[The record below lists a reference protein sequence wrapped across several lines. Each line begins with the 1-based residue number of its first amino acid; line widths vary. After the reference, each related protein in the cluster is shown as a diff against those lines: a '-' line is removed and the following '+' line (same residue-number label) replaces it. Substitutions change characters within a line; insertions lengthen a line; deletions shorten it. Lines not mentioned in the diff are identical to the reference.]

1 MIRTPL
7 LALTSFLLLTCF
19 ASRVCAQDTDASE
32 ATEATKATEA
42 TEAPQRAYLVQ
53 DRFHEFG
60 CILLAEDELT
70 VTIQREGRTEIY
82 DKDKML
88 AIIRLLDVSEENSRL
103 GVVYRR
109 DGTMIEGEVIKDGF
123 TEVVILIEGIHHRIP
138 RLEVSH
144 IELLPSFEETLENAR
159 MEIAPDDVV
168 MRVELAR
175 WMVQNE
181 RLTLACE
188 ELRDLL
194 TYQVSPDATQ
204 LLELIE
210 AKIELGENAS
220 EAPRPMRPKA
230 DRTVGLPR
238 PTLTAEDVNTIRV
251 FEIDFA
257 RPPKVKVATETVD
270 KLIAAHSEND
280 LIPSD
285 PNGRDQLHALP
296 DIDLVKLIFD
306 VKARELYPE
315 IMVESEPHSL
325 NHFRTKVHNAWM
337 IRNCATS
344 GCHGG
349 ADAGRLFLHRS
360 NLNDPR
366 TVYENLLILERLKLE
381 GGRRLID
388 YENPQMSLLIQ
399 HALPRSESRIPHPD
413 VRGFKPAFPSGGGRM
428 KTQTIEFIK
437 KMYSPRPQ
445 YPVEFVPPTQQA
457 PLDTPAPPRVP
468 R

>member
-1 MIRTPL
+1 MFRSHLFILVSLILSSSVGARP
-7 LALTSFLLLTCF
+7 
-19 ASRVCAQDTDASE
+19 CAQDSPVDDSSE
-32 ATEATKATEA
+32 T
-42 TEAPQRAYLVQ
+42 PQRAYLVQ

-60 CILLAEDELT
+60 CILISEDDLT
-70 VTIQREGRTEIY
+70 VTIEREGRTETY
-82 DKDKML
+82 DKDKL
-88 AIIRLLDVSEENSRL
+88 IAIIRLLDLSEENSRL
-103 GVVYRR
+103 GVIYRR
-109 DGTMIEGEVIKDGF
+109 DGTMIEGTIIKDGF

-144 IELLPSFEETLENAR
+144 IELLPSFEETLAKAR
-159 MEIAPDDVV
+159 KEIDPDDVG
-168 MRVELAR
+168 MRMELAR

-181 RLTLACE
+181 RLKLARE

-194 TYQVSPDATQ
+194 TRQVSPDASQ
-204 LLELIE
+204 LLELID
-210 AKIELGENAS
+210 AKIELGETAS

-230 DRTVGLPR
+230 DRTAGLPR

-257 RPPKVKVATETVD
+257 RPPKVKVTTETVD
-270 KLIAAHSEND
+270 KLIETHSEND

-285 PNGRDQLHALP
+285 PNGRDQLHSLP
-296 DIDLVKLIFD
+296 DIDLVKLIFE

-349 ADAGRLFLHRS
+349 PDAGRLFLHRS
-360 NLNDPR
+360 NLNGPR
-366 TVYENLLILERLKLE
+366 TVYENLLILERLELE
-381 GGRRLID
+381 GSRRLID

-428 KTQTIEFIK
+428 QTQTIEFIRN
-437 KMYSPRPQ
+437 MYSPRPQ

-457 PLDTPAPPRVP
+457 PLDTPPPPRIT

>member
-1 MIRTPL
+1 MNRTPL
-7 LALTSFLLLTCF
+7 LLLASLLLLSCR
-19 ASRVCAQDTDASE
+19 ADRSWAQAAEGDVANGTV
-32 ATEATKATEA
+32 
-42 TEAPQRAYLVQ
+42 QRAYIVQ

-60 CILLAEDELT
+60 CILLSEDDSKI
-70 VTIQREGRTEIY
+70 TIEREGRIETY
-82 DKDKML
+82 DKDKL
-88 AIIRLLDVSEENSRL
+88 IAIIRLIDVDEENGRI
-103 GVVYRR
+103 GIIYRR
-109 DGTMIEGEVIKDGF
+109 DGTLIEGEIIKDGF
-123 TEVVILIEGIHHRIP
+123 EEVVILIEGIHHQIP

-144 IELLPSFEETLENAR
+144 IELLPSFEETLAR
-159 MEIAPDDVV
+159 AREEIDPDDVE
-168 MRVELAR
+168 MRLELAR

-181 RLTLACE
+181 RLELARG
-188 ELRDLL
+188 ELQDLL
-194 TYQVSPDATQ
+194 TRQVSPKATQ

-210 AKIELGENAS
+210 AKIALGESAS
-220 EAPRPMRPKA
+220 DAPRPMRPKV
-230 DRTVGLPR
+230 DRTAGLPR
-238 PTLTAEDVNTIRV
+238 PTLTADDVNTIRV

-257 RPPKVKVATETVD
+257 RPPKVTVHPETVE
-270 KLIAAHSEND
+270 KLIRGHSEND

-285 PNGRDQLHALP
+285 PVARDQLHALP

-315 IMVESEPHSL
+315 IVVETEPHSL
-325 NHFRTKVHNAWM
+325 NHFRTKVHNAWL

-349 ADAGRLFLHRS
+349 PNAGRLFLHRS

-366 TVYENLLILERLKLE
+366 TVYENLLILERLDL
-381 GGRRLID
+381 GGSGRLID

-399 HALPRSESRIPHPD
+399 HALPRSESRIPHPE
-413 VRGFKPAFPSGGGRM
+413 VKGFKPAFPSGGGRM
-428 KTQTIEFIK
+428 KLQTMEFIR

-457 PLDTPAPPRVP
+457 PLETPPPPRVP

>member
-1 MIRTPL
+1 MIRNHL
-7 LALTSFLLLTCF
+7 LAFTSILLLACSTGGLF
-19 ASRVCAQDTDASE
+19 AQESPAPS
-32 ATEATKATEA
+32 KAET
-42 TEAPQRAYLVQ
+42 PDRAYIVQ

-60 CILLAEDELT
+60 CFLLAEDELT
-70 VTIQREGRTEIY
+70 VTIEREGRTETY
-82 DKDKML
+82 DKDKL
-88 AIIRLLDVSEENSRL
+88 IAIIRLLDLSEDESRR
-103 GVVYRR
+103 GVVHRR
-109 DGTMIEGEVIKDGF
+109 DGSMIEGEVIKDGF
-123 TEVVILIEGIHHRIP
+123 DEVVILIEGINHLIP
-138 RLEVSH
+138 RQEVSH
-144 IELLPSFEETLENAR
+144 IELLPSFEETLAKAR
-159 MEIAPDDVV
+159 KEIDPDDVV
-168 MRVELAR
+168 MRLELAQ

-181 RLTLACE
+181 RLKLARE

-194 TYQVSPDATQ
+194 TRQVSPDASQ
-204 LLELIE
+204 LLELID
-210 AKIELGENAS
+210 AKIELGETAS

-230 DRTVGLPR
+230 DRTAGLPR

-257 RPPKVKVATETVD
+257 RPPKVKVTTETVD
-270 KLIAAHSEND
+270 KLIETHSEND

-285 PNGRDQLHALP
+285 PNGRDQLHSLP

-349 ADAGRLFLHRS
+349 PDAGRLFLHRS

-366 TVYENLLILERLKLE
+366 TVYENLLILERLELE
-381 GGRRLID
+381 GSRRLID

-413 VRGFKPAFPSGGGRM
+413 VKGFKPAFPSGGGRM
-428 KTQTIEFIK
+428 KNQTIEFIK

-457 PLDTPAPPRVP
+457 PLDAPTPPRVP